1 MIFHPLEQGFCRC
14 LEKITFN
21 EAKVGG
27 SFPPLHWLKVDAH
40 HGPFRSHSL
49 QGDFTPRSWR
59 TAGIKDAVAFA
70 NDLSLVIDV
79 DQFEGRS

>member
-40 HGPFRSHSL
+40 HGPFRPHSL
-49 QGDFTPRSWR
+49 EGDFTPRPR
-59 TAGIKDAVAFA
+59 GAACIKDPIAFA
-70 NDLSLVIDV
+70 DHVPLVIDV
-79 DQFEGRS
+79 DQFESRP